1 MMKFKKISKVFDGN
15 YITRFDI
22 EYETENGAQK
32 TYEIVSRSSELSGFD
47 DLHDNKTE
55 AVVMIVHDKTGEKL
69 LLNREYRMAVG
80 EWVYNFPAGL
90 IDEGESISEAARRE
104 LYEETGLDLTAVSEV
119 WKESYSAV
127 GMSNEKS
134 VVVLGT
140 AEGDIRSSDS
150 DMEEIFAGWYTK
162 SEVQSLLKEHRFAAR
177 TQVYCALWSRNQA

>member
-69 LLNREYRMAVG
+69 L
-80 EWVYNFPAGL
+80 
-90 IDEGESISEAARRE
+90 